1 MEIRTNPLFFYFNPP
16 TPLLPTICPFPF
28 QWHSNK
34 LAEHHARPQ
43 LNSPFPTQSPSPIL
57 RGAPGNSAGAGVG
70 RREGGDGGVVAESI
84 SVSCVAVCVCVCVCV
99 W

>member
-1 MEIRTNPLFFYFNPP
+1 METRTNPLFFYFNPP

-84 SVSCVAVCVCVCVCV
+84 SVSCVAVCVCVRVCV